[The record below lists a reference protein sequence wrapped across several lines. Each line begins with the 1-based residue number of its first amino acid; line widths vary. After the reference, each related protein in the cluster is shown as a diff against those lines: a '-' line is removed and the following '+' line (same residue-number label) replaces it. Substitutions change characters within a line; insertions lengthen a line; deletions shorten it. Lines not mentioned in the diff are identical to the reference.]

1 MTIGE
6 IIFYSG
12 LGLMVIT
19 AILAVI
25 FWFVKPQYK
34 PENTTYEG
42 GSPGTQRLRSGYPT
56 DRLTVR
62 QDPPTPASA
71 RFTGTAA
78 VPPQVAAAVPP
89 QPGTVPLRNAAAP
102 TEKTAPT
109 PGTVPLMNDGTAV
122 LQGTAQAAGTA
133 APKATAP
140 LEASAPAPAPTPN
153 GRQEDQGGTTLL

>member
-1 MTIGE
+1 MTTGE

-19 AILAVI
+19 AVLAII

-34 PENTTYEG
+34 PENTAYEG

-62 QDPPTPASA
+62 QDPPTPASM
-71 RFTGTAA
+71 RFTGT
-78 VPPQVAAAVPP
+78 AAVPP

-140 LEASAPAPAPTPN
+140 LEASAPAPAPAPN